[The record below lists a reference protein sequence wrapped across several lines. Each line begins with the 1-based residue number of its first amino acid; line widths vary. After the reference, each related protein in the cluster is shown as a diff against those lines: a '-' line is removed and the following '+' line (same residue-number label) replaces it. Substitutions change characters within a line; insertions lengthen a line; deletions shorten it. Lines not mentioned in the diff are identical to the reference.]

1 MLKDSDIHDVDFDI
15 DEDFEELN
23 THEKIKNAANVEYE
37 VFDADPVN
45 AIEKIDN
52 PEIRKVLEN
61 SFNEIVK
68 KNGLSVNFKD
78 FNEIVTHLSDYTQED
93 SEFNRIYV
101 SKMINAVTDIAKLK
115 STIALGFLTDKAL
128 ELVMKVAQDP
138 NVDSLNTIVAS
149 IREIYSWLD
158 NLQNLRD
165 KYFIAGSDKMMQS
178 IADKQNPVEKD
189 KLSPAALTDLVAQ
202 LNKTS
207 LAEQEARKNKE
218 NPTLEDKRN

>member
-1 MLKDSDIHDVDFDI
+1 MLKDSDIENPDFDI
-15 DEDFEELN
+15 DEDFEELD
-23 THEKIKNAANVEYE
+23 THEKVQDAARIEYE
-37 VFDADPVN
+37 VFDSDPIN
-45 AIEKIDN
+45 ALEKIEN

-68 KNGLSVNFKD
+68 KNGLTVNFKD

-165 KYFIAGSDKMMQS
+165 KYFIAGSDKLMQS

-189 KLSPAALTDLVAQ
+189 KLSPEALTSLVAK
-202 LNKTS
+202 LNQTS
-207 LAEQEARKNKE
+207 LAENEARKNKD
-218 NPTLEDKRN
+218 NPTLEDKR